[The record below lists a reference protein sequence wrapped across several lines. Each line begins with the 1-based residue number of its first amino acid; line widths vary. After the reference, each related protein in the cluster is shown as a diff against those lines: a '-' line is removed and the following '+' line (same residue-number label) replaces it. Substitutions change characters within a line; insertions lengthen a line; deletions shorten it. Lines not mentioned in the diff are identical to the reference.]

1 MLPMISVTWINDS
14 QCTYSVVFSTC
25 YAQFNITT
33 TAVTDTSFGQQGT
46 VLCFRFPPG
55 WAVVGKDD
63 QFCFALSEHFQSL
76 LVPNCIHS
84 TFHKQLEHSAEW
96 PQGLLHLLCG
106 HRLSTLGA
114 GSSPTKSSHKMARE
128 QERCVLYCYM
138 NHVHRLSIL
147 PHPHKTERKIQ
158 KLILVITSTRGWEW
172 RWWRARVTAVGLL
185 DHMAVLFLIF

>member
-1 MLPMISVTWINDS
+1 METFFQWTVLYTVLKKKENLQPVKEKLYTIYFLPICSGMLPMISVTWINDS

-63 QFCFALSEHFQSL
+63 QFCIALSEHFQSL

-84 TFHKQLEHSAEW
+84 TFHKQLEHSAE
-96 PQGLLHLLCG
+96 
-106 HRLSTLGA
+106 
-114 GSSPTKSSHKMARE
+114 
-128 QERCVLYCYM
+128 
-138 NHVHRLSIL
+138 
-147 PHPHKTERKIQ
+147 
-158 KLILVITSTRGWEW
+158 
-172 RWWRARVTAVGLL
+172 
-185 DHMAVLFLIF
+185 